1 MIEID
6 LIVESLNE
14 LCRFNRTLFKETVS
28 EQTICAS
35 LSQCILLVKREKYPR
50 FNDYYVDVEYNRG
63 YSGKK
68 KAVQMFDNQTKEY
81 RLKNVICDLVIHKRG
96 EGGATP
102 ENLIAIEMKKTS
114 DCEKK
119 VSNKTESEYFN
130 NRREADIANDCR
142 LNKIDLIIVK
152 SISRFS
158 RNVLDFISIY
168 RELKALT
175 NPVGVYIE
183 DLNINTLDTTSET
196 LLLML
201 SVVAQAESEQKSEAI
216 TWSIIERFK
225 KGLPIIPTH
234 NFLGFTKD
242 RFGKVVIEESEAEIV
257 RFIYKNFLEGVRAV
271 DIASLLN
278 EANIPTVAGNKWKS
292 PSIYRVLRNEKYFG
306 LVIMQKTFTVDCFTH
321 KKKVNHGEKPQY
333 LLRNGLPA
341 IVSEED
347 WDLVQEL
354 LLNPKKGFKKKTV
367 KNIEKPKTF
376 VSTIKSGLFKGF
388 IVIDAK
394 WSKEEVAKVLSKG
407 EHQ

>member
-1 MIEID
+1 MKKNDSGKEKNVTKQQKKIQDAFKYKREVEIIPAKVSD
-6 LIVESLNE
+6 LSIQKKRVAAYCRVSTYAEAQSGSFELQIQSYTEKILLNPE
-14 LCRFNRTLFKETVS
+14 WEFVGIYADRGASGTTIKKREHFNRML
-28 EQTICAS
+28 
-35 LSQCILLVKREKYPR
+35 
-50 FNDYYVDVEYNRG
+50 
-63 YSGKK
+63 
-68 KAVQMFDNQTKEY
+68 
-81 RLKNVICDLVIHKRG
+81 
-96 EGGATP
+96 
-102 ENLIAIEMKKTS
+102 
-114 DCEKK
+114 
-119 VSNKTESEYFN
+119 
-130 NRREADIANDCR
+130 NDCR

-158 RNVLDFISIY
+158 RNVLDFISIT
-168 RELKALT
+168 RELKALP
-175 NPVGVYIE
+175 NPVGVFIE

-196 LLLML
+196 SLLML
-201 SVVAQAESEQKSEAI
+201 SIVAQAESEQKSEAI

-278 EANIPTVAGNKWKS
+278 EANIPTASGNQWKS
-292 PSIYRVLRNEKYFG
+292 SSIYRVLRNEKYFG

-321 KKKVNHGEKPQY
+321 KKKVNRGEKPKY

-341 IVSEED
+341 IVSEDE
-347 WDLVQEL
+347 WNLVQEL
-354 LLNPKKGFKKKTV
+354 LLNPRKGFKKKAV
-367 KNIEKPKTF
+367 KNIEKPRIF
-376 VSTIKSGLFKGF
+376 VSTIKSGVFKGF

-394 WSKEEVAKVLSKG
+394 WSKEDVAEVLSKG

>member
-1 MIEID
+1 MKKNDSGKEKNVTKQQKKIQDAFKYKREVEIIPAKVSD
-6 LIVESLNE
+6 LSIQKKRVAAYCRVSTYAEAQSGSFELQIQSYKEKILLNPE
-14 LCRFNRTLFKETVS
+14 WEFVGIYADRGASGTTIKKREHFNRML
-28 EQTICAS
+28 
-35 LSQCILLVKREKYPR
+35 
-50 FNDYYVDVEYNRG
+50 
-63 YSGKK
+63 
-68 KAVQMFDNQTKEY
+68 
-81 RLKNVICDLVIHKRG
+81 
-96 EGGATP
+96 
-102 ENLIAIEMKKTS
+102 
-114 DCEKK
+114 
-119 VSNKTESEYFN
+119 
-130 NRREADIANDCR
+130 NDCR

-158 RNVLDFISIY
+158 RNVLDFISIT
-168 RELKALT
+168 RELKALP
-175 NPVGVYIE
+175 NPVGVFIE

-196 LLLML
+196 SLLML
-201 SVVAQAESEQKSEAI
+201 SIVAQAESEQKSEAI

-278 EANIPTVAGNKWKS
+278 EANIPTAASNQWKS
-292 PSIYRVLRNEKYFG
+292 SSIYRVLRNEKYFG

-321 KKKVNHGEKPQY
+321 KKKVNRGEKPKY

-341 IVSEED
+341 IVSEDE
-347 WDLVQEL
+347 WNLVQEL
-354 LLNPKKGFKKKTV
+354 LLNPRKGFKKKAV
-367 KNIEKPKTF
+367 KNIEKPRIF
-376 VSTIKSGLFKGF
+376 VSTIKSGVFKGF

-394 WSKEEVAKVLSKG
+394 WSKEDVAEVLSKG

>member
-1 MIEID
+1 M
-6 LIVESLNE
+6 V
-14 LCRFNRTLFKETVS
+14 RK
-28 EQTICAS
+28 
-35 LSQCILLVKREKYPR
+35 
-50 FNDYYVDVEYNRG
+50 ND
-63 YSGKK
+63 SGK
-68 KAVQMFDNQTKEY
+68 
-81 RLKNVICDLVIHKRG
+81 
-96 EGGATP
+96 
-102 ENLIAIEMKKTS
+102 
-114 DCEKK
+114 EKK
-119 VSNKTESEYFN
+119 VTKQQKKIQDAFDNKRKVEVIPAKISDSHIQKKRVAAYCRVSTYAESQSGSFELQIQSYKEKIRLNPEWKLVDIYADRGASGTTIKKREHFN
-130 NRREADIANDCR
+130 RMLNDCR

-168 RELKALT
+168 RELKALP
-175 NPVGVYIE
+175 NPVGVFIE

-257 RFIYKNFLEGVRAV
+257 RFIYKNYLEGVRAV

-278 EANIPTVAGNKWKS
+278 EANIPTVSGNKWKS
-292 PSIYRVLRNEKYFG
+292 SSIYRVLRNEKYFG
-306 LVIMQKTFTVDCFTH
+306 LVIMQKTFTVDCFSH
-321 KKKVNHGEKPQY
+321 KKKINRGEKPQY

-347 WDLVQEL
+347 WNLVQEL
-354 LLNPKKGFKKKTV
+354 LLNPRKGFKKQTV
-367 KNIEKPKTF
+367 KNIEKPKTY
-376 VSTIKSGLFKGF
+376 VSTIKSGVFKGF
-388 IVIDAK
+388 IVIDAT
-394 WSKEEVAKVLSKG
+394 WSKEEVAEVLSKG
-407 EHQ
+407 EHR

>member
-1 MIEID
+1 MKKNDSGKEKNVTKQQKKIQDAFKYKREVEIIPAKVSD
-6 LIVESLNE
+6 LSIQKKRVAAYCRVSTYAEAQSGSFELQIQSYKEKILLNPE
-14 LCRFNRTLFKETVS
+14 WEFVGIYADRGASGTTIKKREHFNRML
-28 EQTICAS
+28 
-35 LSQCILLVKREKYPR
+35 
-50 FNDYYVDVEYNRG
+50 
-63 YSGKK
+63 
-68 KAVQMFDNQTKEY
+68 
-81 RLKNVICDLVIHKRG
+81 
-96 EGGATP
+96 
-102 ENLIAIEMKKTS
+102 
-114 DCEKK
+114 
-119 VSNKTESEYFN
+119 
-130 NRREADIANDCR
+130 NDCR
-142 LNKIDLIIVK
+142 LNKIELIIVK

-158 RNVLDFISIY
+158 RNVLDFISIT
-168 RELKALT
+168 RELKALP
-175 NPVGVYIE
+175 NPVGVFIE

-196 LLLML
+196 SLLML

-278 EANIPTVAGNKWKS
+278 EANIPTAASNQWKS
-292 PSIYRVLRNEKYFG
+292 SSIYRVLRNEKYFG

-321 KKKVNHGEKPQY
+321 KKKVNRGEKPKY

-341 IVSEED
+341 IVSEDE
-347 WDLVQEL
+347 WNLVQEL
-354 LLNPKKGFKKKTV
+354 LLNPRKGFKKKAV
-367 KNIEKPKTF
+367 KNIEKPRIF
-376 VSTIKSGLFKGF
+376 VSTIKSGVFKEF

-394 WSKEEVAKVLSKG
+394 WSKEDVAEVLSKG